1 MMSADKNDIE
11 RFRDLRERAENFLL
25 QRKGSSK
32 LKETYEDIH
41 ALVHDL
47 QVHQIELEL
56 QNEELRSSRNE
67 LEKARDEFAKLY
79 NQAPIGYIS
88 LDKNGI
94 IKRANQT
101 FLDLFSISDAEVRG
115 KSFVEF
121 LQEEDKNT
129 FLGRYGALFRQPEGK
144 SMIIKPLLKGKKII
158 LQLNAR
164 RENQEDTLLVTLQD
178 ITERMEAEAKIQAL
192 LEEKQLLL
200 KEVHHRIKNHLHVV
214 TALLSLQAEQ
224 AQNPEVQAALKDA
237 INRIYSTMIIYDHLY
252 RSEDFRKVSA
262 SQYLTQLLSSLKDQ
276 FDARHI
282 TLHPHIEGKPFE
294 PKFLLNLGMIINELV
309 TNAFKYAFPDNRKGD
324 IWVHFTRTPEGNYR
338 LTVQDNGVGLPPSFK
353 PEESGHF
360 GFTLVNTLVQ
370 QLSGSMDIQNDN
382 GTQITIT
389 FPNPE
394 QVSA

>member
-1 MMSADKNDIE
+1 MMSADKDDIE

-25 QRKGSSK
+25 QRKGSPK

-252 RSEDFRKVSA
+252 RTEDFRKVSA

-309 TNAFKYAFPDNRKGD
+309 TNAF
-324 IWVHFTRTPEGNYR
+324 
-338 LTVQDNGVGLPPSFK
+338 
-353 PEESGHF
+353 
-360 GFTLVNTLVQ
+360 
-370 QLSGSMDIQNDN
+370 
-382 GTQITIT
+382 
-389 FPNPE
+389 
-394 QVSA
+394 

>member
-1 MMSADKNDIE
+1 MSKKGKKDIE
-11 RFRDLRERAENFLL
+11 NFRDLRERAEDFLL
-25 QRKGSSK
+25 QRKGS
-32 LKETYEDIH
+32 LKPQDNYEDIH
-41 ALVHDL
+41 ALIHDL

-67 LEKARDEFAKLY
+67 LEKARDEYAKLY

-101 FLDLFSISDAEVRG
+101 FLDIFSISSEEVIG
-115 KSFVEF
+115 KGFAEF

-144 SMIIKPLLKGKKII
+144 SMIIKPRLKEKQII

-164 RENQEDTLLVTLQD
+164 RENQGDTLLVTLQD
-178 ITERMEAEAKIQAL
+178 ITERIEAEAKIQTL

-214 TALLSLQAEQ
+214 TALLSLQAEK

-237 INRIYSTMIIYDHLY
+237 INRIYSTLIIYDHLY
-252 RSEDFRKVSA
+252 KSEDFRKVSA
-262 SQYLTQLLSSLKDQ
+262 SQYLTQLLASLKDQ
-276 FDARHI
+276 FDSIHVAI
-282 TLHPHIEGKPFE
+282 HPHIEGKPLE
-294 PKFLLNLGMIINELV
+294 PRFLLNLGMIINELV
-309 TNAFKYAFPDNRKGD
+309 TNAFKYAFPDNRDGN
-324 IWVHFTRTPEGNYR
+324 IRVTFTRTPEGNYR
-338 LTVQDNGVGLPPSFK
+338 LTVKDNGVGLPPSFNK
-353 PEESGHF
+353 EKSGQF
-360 GFTLVNTLVQ
+360 GFTLVNALVQ
-370 QLSGSMDIQNDN
+370 QLSGSMEIRNHE
-382 GTQITIT
+382 GAEITIT
-389 FPNPE
+389 FPAPE